1 MSWLEDLSYEYIFQC
16 MKCDHREKIKAKDRP
31 EKPKH
36 LCGEEM
42 EYLGFEPVKVKQTH
56 AVEYDK
62 NGRKAVA
69 IRGKDGKMQY
79 FSKTKLNYMKTGRV
93 ESQYTKEF
101 QEALQ
106 KEEQKRVVQEQKA
119 EAARRQKMDGHFK
132 QMVANL
138 PEGEYVSDGVSVK
151 PMKSKV

>member
-1 MSWLEDLSYEYIFQC
+1 MSWIDDLVYTFNFDC
-16 MKCDHREKIKAKDRP
+16 LKCGQREKIKAKDCP
-31 EKPKH
+31 EAPTH
-36 LCGEEM
+36 CEIPMSYG
-42 EYLGFEPVKVKQTH
+42 GFDPVKVKQTH
-56 AVEYDK
+56 AVEFDK

-69 IRGKDGKMQY
+69 IRNKDGSLQY
-79 FSKTKLNYMKTGRV
+79 HSKTKLNYLKTGRV

-106 KEEQKRVVQEQKA
+106 KEEQKKLVQEQKA
-119 EAARRQKMDGHFK
+119 QTSRRQHMDRHFK
-132 QMVANL
+132 QMVSKL

>member
-1 MSWLEDLSYEYIFQC
+1 MNWLSELTYHYNFRCS
-16 MKCDHREKIKAKDRP
+16 KCDHQEKIKAKDRP
-31 EKPKH
+31 PSPIHCES
-36 LCGEEM
+36 EM
-42 EYLGFEPVKVKQTH
+42 NYLGFDPVKVKQTH

-132 QMVANL
+132 SLVANL